1 MTSAPIRETST
12 RGLHRVFWRKATR
25 RTRADAALRI
35 EDVYDDHASFVWST
49 LQRLGV
55 PPNDAED
62 LLQEVFLVVHRRLP
76 EYDASRGELR
86 GWLWGICVRTV
97 QGWRKRAHRRRERV
111 MDPPERLTDS
121 AERPDAVAQAAS
133 TRGAL
138 DALLDELDEERRVVL
153 VMYEIEG
160 RSCAEIADELAIPVG
175 TVHSRL
181 HAARRMLRELVA
193 SREPGLLPE
202 GER

>member
-1 MTSAPIRETST
+1 MTASSIHETSVMRFQT
-12 RGLHRVFWRKATR
+12 VFWRTTR
-25 RTRADAALRI
+25 RTEKSATLGI
-35 EDVYDDHASFVWST
+35 EAVYDAHASFVWGT

-55 PPNDAED
+55 PATDAED

-76 EYDASRGELR
+76 EYDPTRGELR

-111 MDPPERLTDS
+111 MEPPERLAES
-121 AERPDAVAQAAS
+121 GERPDVIAQSSS

-138 DALLDELDEERRVVL
+138 ESLLDELDEERRVVL
-153 VMYEIEG
+153 VMFEIEG
-160 RSCAEIADELAIPVG
+160 RSCAEIADELAIPTG

-181 HAARRMLRELVA
+181 HGARRMLRELVTL
-193 SREPGLLPE
+193 REPGLLPE
-202 GER
+202 AER